1 MTFSEAAAIMIGGGG
16 NSGLPFPT
24 GFQYYDRGT
33 TVQDQEYN
41 YEDGKDEYIPGE
53 VRTVP
58 KDSIVVSYYIEY
70 SRTHYKYQYM
80 IYQLIIEDIDTAA
93 EEVVGAIDLQTN
105 KEYRFQFNA
114 RGGR

>member
-1 MTFSEAAAIMIGGGG
+1 MTFAEAAAIMIGGGS
-16 NSGLPFPT
+16 NSELPFPKY
-24 GFQYYDRGT
+24 FEYYDWET
-33 TVQDQEYN
+33 TDTDREYS

-70 SRTHYKYQYM
+70 SRQHYKYQYM

-93 EEVVGAIDLQTN
+93 EEVVGVIDLQTN
-105 KEYRFQFNA
+105 KEYRFQFNV

>member
-1 MTFSEAAAIMIGGGG
+1 MTFAEAAAIMIGGGG
-16 NSGLPFPT
+16 NSGLPFPNY
-24 GFQYYDRGT
+24 FQYYDWET
-33 TVQDQEYN
+33 TVQDREYN

-58 KDSIVVSYYIEY
+58 KDSIVVSYYIQY
-70 SRTHYKYQYM
+70 SSQHYKYQYM

-93 EEVVGAIDLQTN
+93 EEVVGVIDLQIN
-105 KEYRFQFNA
+105 KEYRFQFNV